1 MGRKRKAPELV
12 GEVLAGS
19 DSEQEHKE
27 RLRKYSGAKKHAV
40 AVADYILTHE
50 GTLFNEA
57 ELLQACSTWLIF
69 RYFYNA
75 GQYRMIGGCTCK
87 KHLLCAMC
95 ALRRSAKTV
104 MAYSAKIGHVMTENP
119 GAIPVL
125 LTLTVKNGP
134 DLDERMQ
141 HLENAF
147 SRMVRNRSNAK
158 SGTRHTTVFRLVH
171 GAAGAFEFKRGKGS
185 GLWHPHIHL
194 YALVDAGTDLMAME
208 WDMSEEWR
216 KLTKDS
222 HNVDV
227 CPLDVST
234 EDKKLKAICE
244 VFRYALKFGEM
255 EIEDQVHA
263 YKVLR
268 GKRLVRDFGSL
279 HGVKIPDDLHDTVE
293 DELKLQ
299 PYIDLIYEYSKSK
312 GYFLKE
318 TKDTGDQYTGPGRP
332 KKTEGEKAAVRLS
345 ARLVTSIPDPDSTGP
360 KKIVLDRKYM
370 DAWVEEHPA
379 VVPALEEAPF

>member
-1 MGRKRKAPELV
+1 MGQKRKAPELHS
-12 GEVLAGS
+12 ELLAGS
-19 DSEQEHKE
+19 DAEQEHKE
-27 RLRKYSGAKKHAV
+27 RLRKYSGAKKHSN
-40 AVADYILTHE
+40 AVADYIVDHDPL
-50 GTLFNEA
+50 LFKEA
-57 ELLQACSTWLIF
+57 ELLRACSTWLIF
-69 RYFYNA
+69 RYFYTA

-119 GAIPVL
+119 GLVPVL

-134 DLDERMQ
+134 DLEERMQ
-141 HLENAF
+141 HLESAI
-147 SRMVRNRSNAK
+147 SRMIRNRSNAK
-158 SGTRHTTVFRLVH
+158 SGGRHQTVFRLVH
-171 GAAGAFEFKRGKGS
+171 GAAGAFEFKRGSGS

-194 YALVDAGTDLMAME
+194 FALVDAETDLLAME

-216 KLTKDS
+216 KLTRDS

-234 EDKKLKAICE
+234 EEKKLKAVCE

-279 HGVKIPDDLHDTVE
+279 HGVKIPDDQNDTIE

-299 PYIDLIYEYSKSK
+299 PYIDLVYEFSKSK

-318 TKDTGDQYTGPGRP
+318 TKDTGDLLTGATRA
-332 KKTEGEKAAVRLS
+332 KKTEGQKKLRRIAKEKAFRVKDLEKPWQTVKADLAYV
-345 ARLVTSIPDPDSTGP
+345 
-360 KKIVLDRKYM
+360 KKW
-370 DAWVEEHPA
+370 AGQAHVEDTFQPEE
-379 VVPALEEAPF
+379 VPF